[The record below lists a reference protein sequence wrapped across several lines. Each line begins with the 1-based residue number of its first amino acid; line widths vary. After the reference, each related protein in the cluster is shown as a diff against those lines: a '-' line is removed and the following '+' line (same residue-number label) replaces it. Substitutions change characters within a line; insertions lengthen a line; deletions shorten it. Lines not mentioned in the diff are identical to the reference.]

1 VSETVRRFA
10 GQVDQAW
17 LDRVIEPVL
26 EPPLPIIEPHHH
38 LWIRDNN
45 VYLLPE
51 LLADLSSGHNVI
63 ATVFEECHSMYR
75 ATGPEDEKSLG
86 ESEFVAGTAAMGA
99 SGVFGPCR
107 VCVRAW
113 LGGSI

>member
-26 EPPLPIIEPHHH
+26 KRPLPIMDPHHH

-45 VYLLPE
+45 VYWLPE
-51 LLADLSSGHNVI
+51 LMADLSSGHN
-63 ATVFEECHSMYR
+63 
-75 ATGPEDEKSLG
+75 ATGRLRCASALLSPAAPRVGAPALGGPLLGARSLG
-86 ESEFVAGTAAMGA
+86 LTIGS
-99 SGVFGPCR
+99 SRP
-107 VCVRAW
+107 RA
-113 LGGSI
+113 

>member
-26 EPPLPIIEPHHH
+26 DPPLPIIDPHHH

-51 LLADLSSGHNVI
+51 LLADVGSGHNVI
-63 ATVFEECHSMYR
+63 ATVFEECRSMYR
-75 ATGPEDEKSLG
+75 ATGAEDEKSWVKRNL
-86 ESEFVAGTAAMGA
+86 
-99 SGVFGPCR
+99 
-107 VCVRAW
+107 
-113 LGGSI
+113 